1 VDLSSPTEKD
11 ENIGETKIKCENFR
25 QKENPLL
32 NFFVYGE
39 RGGKRGR
46 GSRVVREG
54 SGN

>member
-32 NFFVYGE
+32 NFFCM
-39 RGGKRGR
+39 
-46 GSRVVREG
+46 VREG
-54 SGN
+54 EKGGGE